1 MNWLPAVKVL
11 LPYVGQI
18 VTATL
23 PVFSKKTAAA
33 STVDDAE
40 EQIIELQDAVIKNA
54 ESIKLLANQVQELIH
69 VIDSSS
75 LKIKQEMLII
85 KWLSI
90 AAIGIS
96 LATIIFWLSTNAAR

>member
-1 MNWLPAVKVL
+1 MNWLPAVKAL

-18 VTATL
+18 VTAAM
-23 PVFSKKTAAA
+23 PVFSKKSATFN
-33 STVDDAE
+33 TIEDAE
-40 EQIIELQDAVIKNA
+40 KQIAELQDAVIKNA

-96 LATIIFWLSTNAAR
+96 LATIIFWLSTNAR

>member
-1 MNWLPAVKVL
+1 MNWLPAVKAL

-18 VTATL
+18 VTATM
-23 PVFSKKTAAA
+23 PVFSKKNAAGN
-33 STVDDAE
+33 TVEDAE

-96 LATIIFWLSTNAAR
+96 LATIIFWLSTNVR